1 MNGQFA
7 MQVIA
12 HQALTAE
19 QYQDVLQLCSTVYE
33 EPLAPFEPWA
43 DEAGHVLGYL
53 QGKLVSHAMWVSRFL
68 QPTGAPLLHTAYV
81 EAVATLQEYQQ
92 QGFGTA
98 VMRRLQAEIIDYDL
112 GGLSENP
119 DVRFWYQRLGWE
131 SWRGQLLI
139 RTEQG
144 LLPTPGEHCM
154 ILRLPK
160 TPALDLGSSL
170 SAEWRTGELW

>member
-1 MNGQFA
+1 
-7 MQVIA
+7 
-12 HQALTAE
+12 
-19 QYQDVLQLCSTVYE
+19 
-33 EPLAPFEPWA
+33 
-43 DEAGHVLGYL
+43 
-53 QGKLVSHAMWVSRFL
+53 
-68 QPTGAPLLHTAYV
+68 
-81 EAVATLQEYQQ
+81 
-92 QGFGTA
+92 
-98 VMRRLQAEIIDYDL
+98 MRRLQAEIIDYDL

-119 DVRFWYQRLGWE
+119 DFRFWYQRLGWE